1 MLKLEL
7 LKFKA
12 DGDFVLMR
20 KNNDEIFDRII
31 EMCRHNGDKR
41 EMLHFLVVHADDILT
56 IDNQIRE
63 SGKDDV
69 GYANTMLQKDYDNH
83 RMAYIN
89 KAENLVCEI
98 VNMLYLR
105 KYDKSL
111 AYYVIYTAYFYMLLE
126 NRQRCLF
133 FFTMFEKYDIDI
145 KNGTMPIQQI
155 YHKVRKYNSKE

>member
-1 MLKLEL
+1 
-7 LKFKA
+7 
-12 DGDFVLMR
+12 
-20 KNNDEIFDRII
+20 
-31 EMCRHNGDKR
+31 MCRHNGDKR

-63 SGKDDV
+63 SGKNDV

-98 VNMLYLR
+98 VNILYLR

-111 AYYVIYTAYFYMLLE
+111 AYYVIYTAYIKI
-126 NRQRCLF
+126 
-133 FFTMFEKYDIDI
+133 TMMCYYSVI
-145 KNGTMPIQQI
+145 KSLPRHII
-155 YHKVRKYNSKE
+155 CKAIFCSSEI